1 MARKGSPVEI
11 PGGVRCPICG
21 LWFKSQKAL
30 NAHMRLHKRQREKYA
45 IPDSNTQPGDANAP
59 VNPGPQFDVNMPQ
72 GGVPSNPSMPIVGV
86 APGGPGDY
94 LMQNN
99 QQTWMNNPIVQLLMQ
114 IGSRLIDKY
123 IGGDTNQQ
131 LVQKIIDLAF
141 DSLNKRLSI
150 SDIFME
156 SIAKA
161 LVKNP
166 NLLNQLGGGGEVAGQ
181 STGK

>member
-1 MARKGSPVEI
+1 MARRGSPVEI
-11 PGGVRCPICG
+11 SGGVRCPICG
-21 LWFKSQKAL
+21 LWFKNQKAL

-45 IPDSNTQPGDANAP
+45 VPDNDEPGDMTNAP
-59 VNPGPQFDVNMPQ
+59 QGPGPQFDLNTPQGNMPTQ
-72 GGVPSNPSMPIVGV
+72 PPMPIVGM

-94 LMQNN
+94 PMQGNA
-99 QQTWMNNPIVQLLMQ
+99 QALMNNPFVQLLMQ
-114 IGSRLIDKY
+114 VGSRLIDKY
-123 IGGDTNQQ
+123 VGGDSNQQ

-166 NLLNQLGGGGEVAGQ
+166 NLLNQLGGGGAGEAGQ
-181 STGK
+181 PSQ